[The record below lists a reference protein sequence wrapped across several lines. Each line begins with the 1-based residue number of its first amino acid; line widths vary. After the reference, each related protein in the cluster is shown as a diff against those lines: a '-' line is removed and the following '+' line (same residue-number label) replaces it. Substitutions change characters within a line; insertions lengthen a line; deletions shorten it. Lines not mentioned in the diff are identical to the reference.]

1 MLAGIA
7 TFVLLVG
14 FSLSP
19 LYGVAHGMPWLTLA
33 ITFVLIPLLDAAIGN
48 RGQPPPL
55 DRPLAWARWVPRAQV
70 PVQAVLL
77 VAAVTIAP
85 RLGWG
90 ELLVFALAV
99 GTVTGGIGITVAHEL
114 GHRASR
120 LDRALAKALLVTVLY
135 GHFFVEHVRGH
146 HVRVGTPD
154 DPATAPRGMNVYRF
168 WLRSVG
174 GSFIHAWRLEA
185 LRLSRTGGSAWSLR
199 NWVLTG
205 SLLSV
210 ALVAAAWLAAGEK
223 GLAFFIVQGV
233 FAFTLLE
240 VVNYVEHY
248 GLRRSR
254 DGARYEAVAPR
265 HSWNADYTLS
275 NWLLLNLQ
283 LHSDHHAHMERP
295 FETLRSMPQAPQL
308 PAGYPTMVV
317 AALVPPLWFALID
330 PRLPAQPA
338 PAA

>member
-1 MLAGIA
+1 MWAVVA
-7 TFVLLVG
+7 TLLLLVS

-19 LYGVAHGMPWLTLA
+19 LFGVAYGMPWLTLA

-48 RGQPPPL
+48 RGRSPPL
-55 DRPLAWARWVPRAQV
+55 ERPLAWARWVPRMQI
-70 PVQAVLL
+70 PVQALL
-77 VAAVTIAP
+77 LAAAMAVAP

-90 ELLVFALAV
+90 ELLLFALAV

-154 DPATAPRGMNVYRF
+154 DPATAPQGMNVYRF

-174 GSFIHAWRLEA
+174 GSFVHAWRLEA
-185 LRLSRTGGSAWSLR
+185 LRLARNGGSAWSLR
-199 NWVLTG
+199 NWVLCG
-205 SLLSV
+205 SLISAV
-210 ALVAAAWLAAGEK
+210 LAAGAWLVAGNK
-223 GLAFFIVQGV
+223 GLLLFVVQGV

-254 DGARYEAVAPR
+254 DGTRYEAVAPR

-330 PRLPAQPA
+330 PRLPAQH
-338 PAA
+338 AAA